1 MLNEE
6 EKQTLEKVIAENTEK
21 NKLQQELQKLV
32 DKVLDNIIEK
42 ESKE

>member
-6 EKQTLEKVIAENTEK
+6 EKQTLEKVIAENNEK
-21 NKLQQELQKLV
+21 NKLQQALQKLI